1 VSRILL
7 HEETLD
13 PAFIPPRLVHREAE
27 LTALGRRYRDSLG
40 KGVAYHQLL
49 TGGVGSGKTAL
60 ANRLGD
66 DLAKG
71 GRLHELPV
79 LKLYVNCWRRSNDRV
94 ILLQLLRGVGVSLP
108 DRGYSLSE
116 MLDVFEQGI
125 RRAPRHLFIILD
137 EVTSLVRQETKL
149 VYLLSRAPEVGLG
162 SISLFL
168 VATEDILPLLD
179 APSRSSF
186 GVTHRLALSP
196 YAASDLT
203 DILAFRAE
211 LALRPGSYDLDI
223 LHQVARV
230 AANSGDARFALE
242 VLVGAARAAETEG
255 GSEIRPD
262 HVRAAKGSIYPTLT
276 EAKLDGLSRNALFV
290 LLAVARSLGGK
301 RTSTTSESARQT
313 YQTIAE
319 GHGVAPMSR
328 VSFWRAVKEL
338 EREGLLEVEI
348 TGAGQSARIS
358 TDELPTSYLETL
370 VESQLEDAPTRK
382 DYSSLS

>member
-13 PAFIPPRLVHREAE
+13 PAFIPPRLVRREAE

-71 GRLHELPV
+71 GRLHDLPV

-168 VATEDILPLLD
+168 VATEDILTLLD

-203 DILAFRAE
+203 DILAFRAQ

-313 YQTIAE
+313 YQAIAE

-382 DYSSLS
+382 D

>member
-13 PAFIPPRLVHREAE
+13 PAFIPPRLVRREAE

-71 GRLHELPV
+71 GRLHDLPV

-168 VATEDILPLLD
+168 VATEDILTLLD

-196 YAASDLT
+196 YTASDLT

-313 YQTIAE
+313 YQAIAE

-382 DYSSLS
+382 D

>member
-1 VSRILL
+1 MSRILL

-13 PAFIPPRLVHREAE
+13 PAFIPARLVHREAE
-27 LTALGRRYRDSLG
+27 LTALGRKYRDSLG

-71 GRLHELPV
+71 GRLHDLPV

-168 VATEDILPLLD
+168 VATEDILTLLD

-196 YAASDLT
+196 YAANDLT

-255 GSEIRPD
+255 GSENPTRPCAGRQGIHLSD
-262 HVRAAKGSIYPTLT
+262 AHRGQVGRIEPQRALRPPRRRP
-276 EAKLDGLSRNALFV
+276 EPR
-290 LLAVARSLGGK
+290 GK

-313 YQTIAE
+313 YQAIAE

-348 TGAGQSARIS
+348 DRGRPVGAHLDR
-358 TDELPTSYLETL
+358 
-370 VESQLEDAPTRK
+370 
-382 DYSSLS
+382 

>member
-13 PAFIPPRLVHREAE
+13 PAFIPPRLVRREAE

-71 GRLHELPV
+71 GRLHDLPV

-168 VATEDILPLLD
+168 VATEDILTLLD

-196 YAASDLT
+196 YTASDLT

-242 VLVGAARAAETEG
+242 VLMGAARAAETEG

-313 YQTIAE
+313 YQAIAE

-382 DYSSLS
+382 D